1 MIGSVGGFVGQII
14 GIFVGGIAGGIAGRQ
29 LGLRIFSKL
38 EKKMNR
44 KEVMGRVQLD
54 LKDFKT
60 SKYIDGLDVPGG
72 SNAQD
77 DDFRL
82 SQLNVPT
89 R

>member
-1 MIGSVGGFVGQII
+1 
-14 GIFVGGIAGGIAGRQ
+14 
-29 LGLRIFSKL
+29 
-38 EKKMNR
+38 MNR

-89 R
+89 RQVILDQFEDVIVDEDPFAHIEMELANKLSMQEAR